1 MQKKSAFM
9 KAVTGL
15 AASRQHTRNA
25 LCATQKLT
33 LKNIHLWKKD
43 YCLGS
48 VLSIILMGN
57 FNLQLIIRTEKSKL
71 RRSTGKKVANKF

>member
-9 KAVTGL
+9 MAVTGL

-33 LKNIHLWKKD
+33 LKKNSSLEEG
-43 YCLGS
+43 LLFG
-48 VLSIILMGN
+48 
-57 FNLQLIIRTEKSKL
+57 
-71 RRSTGKKVANKF
+71 